1 MYKKVFAALAV
12 VAGVIAGLAVAAKI
26 YEASILEPDEDDSW
40 DDLDEDWA

>member
-12 VAGVIAGLAVAAKI
+12 ATGVIAGLAVAAKM
-26 YEASILEPDEDDSW
+26 YEASMLEPEEDNFW